1 MNRKERR
8 AGTAGGRPAGI
19 DPAAATLAQGVQ
31 FHQMGRLAEA
41 ASLYHQ
47 ALRIHPGHPDALH
60 LLGMLACQQGR
71 FADAVDLI
79 SQATAANGRVPD
91 YHANLGLALQNL
103 GRPAEAEAA
112 CRRAL
117 KLKPGFPEAANT
129 LGNALLAQ
137 GRNDE
142 AVRAYREALRGRAD
156 YTEAHGNL
164 GAALRAAGKPEEAEP
179 HLRQALARNP
189 GMVEARVALALA
201 LHDRGRVEEAVEIL
215 RPALAHRPGHPP
227 VLVALAG
234 MLQRAGRMAEAEAA
248 FQRVIAVEP
257 ADAELW
263 NSYGPL
269 LRGLDRLEDA
279 GRAHEHAAC
288 IAPTMP
294 EALTNLGNIR
304 HFQGRPEDAAAL
316 HRRALDLRS
325 DYADAHANLGFALG
339 DLGDDAASE
348 AAFGR
353 ALDHNPDLGI
363 AALNRALLR
372 LKAGRLEEGWADYA
386 RRFVSRGHP
395 RGITR
400 PMPEWRGEDLTGRR
414 ILVWREQGLGDE
426 LMFASCYSD
435 LIVRAGHVVIEC
447 DRRLVP
453 LFQRSFPA
461 ATVRAV
467 TEDPR
472 DADVHVAAG
481 SLPGLLRPG
490 LSAFPARPSWLVP
503 DPERVAAWR
512 ARLAERGPGPAVGI
526 AWTSWKTSHERRG
539 AYTDLAQW
547 APLLRVPGATFV
559 SVQYDGRYGE
569 VAEAERR
576 FGVTIAAFPETDLAN
591 DLEEAAALTAALDL
605 VVSVASA
612 PGELAGALGVPVWR
626 VAARDWTQLGTA
638 TRPWYPTMRACPPRA
653 GEGPGD
659 VLARLA
665 ADLART
671 AVGAR

>member
-137 GRNDE
+137 GRHDE

-234 MLQRAGRMAEAEAA
+234 MLQRAGRTAEAEAA

-288 IAPTMP
+288 VAPTMP

-304 HFQGRPEDAAAL
+304 HFQGRPEEAVAL

-339 DLGDDAASE
+339 DLGDAAASE

-395 RGITR
+395 QGITR

-435 LIVRAGHVVIEC
+435 LIARAGHVVIEC

-503 DPERVAAWR
+503 DPGRVAAWG

-539 AYTDLAQW
+539 AYTDLTQW

-569 VAEAERR
+569 LAEAERR
-576 FGVTIAAFPETDLAN
+576 FGVPIAAFPETDLAN

-605 VVSVASA
+605 VISVASA

-638 TRPWYPTMRACPPRA
+638 TRPWYPSMRACPPRA

-665 ADLART
+665 GDLTRT
-671 AVGAR
+671 AVGTR

>member
-8 AGTAGGRPAGI
+8 AGAAGGRPAGF

-31 FHQMGRLAEA
+31 LHQAGRMAEA
-41 ASLYHQ
+41 AALYHQ
-47 ALRIHPGHPDALH
+47 ALQIHPGHPDALH

-79 SQATAANGRVPD
+79 TQATAANGRVPD
-91 YHANLGLALQNL
+91 YHANLGFALQNL

-117 KLKPGFPEAANT
+117 KLRPGFPEAANT

-137 GRNDE
+137 GRRDE
-142 AVRAYREALRGRAD
+142 AVRAYREALRGRSD

-189 GMVEARVALALA
+189 GMIEARVALALA
-201 LHDRGRVEEAVEIL
+201 LHDRGRVEEAVEVL
-215 RPALAHRPGHPP
+215 RPALAQRPGHPP

-234 MLQRAGRMAEAEAA
+234 MLQRACKTAEAEAA

-269 LRGLDRLEDA
+269 LRGLDRLEAA
-279 GRAHEHAAC
+279 GRAHERAVRV
-288 IAPTMP
+288 APAMP

-304 HFQGRPEDAAAL
+304 HFQGRPEEAAAL
-316 HRRALDLRS
+316 HRRALDLRA

-339 DLGDDAASE
+339 DLGDAAASE

-353 ALDHNPDLGI
+353 ALDLDPELGV

-372 LKAGRLEEGWADYA
+372 LKAGRLAEGWADYA

-395 RGITR
+395 QGITR
-400 PMPEWRGEDLTGRR
+400 PMPEWRGEDLTGKR

-426 LMFASCYSD
+426 LMFASCYPD
-435 LIVRAGHVVIEC
+435 LIARAGHVVIEC

-467 TEDPR
+467 TGDPL

-481 SLPGLLRPG
+481 SLPGLLRPN
-490 LSAFPARPSWLVP
+490 LAAFPAGPSWLMA
-503 DPERVAAWR
+503 DPGRAAAWR
-512 ARLAERGPGPAVGI
+512 ARLAERGPGPTVGI
-526 AWTSWKTSHERRG
+526 AWTSWKIDHTRRN
-539 AYTDLAQW
+539 AYTELGQW
-547 APLLRVPGATFV
+547 APVLRVPGATFV
-559 SVQYDGRYGE
+559 SVQYDGRYDE
-569 VAEAERR
+569 IAEAERR
-576 FGVTIAAFPETDLAN
+576 FGVPIASFPETDLAN

-605 VVSVASA
+605 VISVASA

-626 VAARDWTQLGTA
+626 VAARDWTQLGSA
-638 TRPWYPTMRACPPRA
+638 ARPWYPSQRPCPPRS
-653 GEGPGD
+653 GEGLGD

-665 ADLART
+665 KELAR
-671 AVGAR
+671 AAAEAR